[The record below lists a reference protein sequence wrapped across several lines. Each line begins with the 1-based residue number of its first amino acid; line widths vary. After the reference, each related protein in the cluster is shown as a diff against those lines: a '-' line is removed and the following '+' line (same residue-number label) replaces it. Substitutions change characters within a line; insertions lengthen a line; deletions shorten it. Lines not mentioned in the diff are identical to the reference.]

1 MLDDD
6 RIPIEIDSAIESLD
20 AIRYVFRRD
29 NTIAKGYVLEKLT
42 NAKYVISWLE
52 HLAEEGGKE

>member
-6 RIPIEIDSAIESLD
+6 RIPIEIDSAIDSLD

-29 NTIAKGYVLEKLT
+29 NTIAKGYILEKLT
-42 NAKYVISWLE
+42 NAKYVVSWLE
-52 HLAEEGGKE
+52 RLAEEGSNE

>member
-20 AIRYVFRRD
+20 AVRYVFRRD
-29 NTIAKGYVLEKLT
+29 NTISKRYVLEKLT

-52 HLAEEGGKE
+52 HLAEEGGEE